1 MDRDV
6 ENHTS
11 DVGHD
16 KQESWPE
23 LIFNKIIPLNE
34 TGLGG
39 LRNCILLKKKEGGRH
54 LVVSIPIKTVSK
66 INRYFN

>member
-6 ENHTS
+6 DNHTS

-23 LIFNKIIPLNE
+23 LMFNKIIPLNE

-39 LRNCILLKKKEGGRH
+39 LMENVFYCLYD
-54 LVVSIPIKTVSK
+54 T
-66 INRYFN
+66 

>member
-23 LIFNKIIPLNE
+23 LMFNKIIPLNE

-39 LRNCILLKKKEGGRH
+39 LMENVFYCLYL
-54 LVVSIPIKTVSK
+54 SM
-66 INRYFN
+66 RYTFTSNSPHGMLD